1 MKDKTIPITDRMDE
15 KSQSILANVS
25 PIPEMMKVLNHTNLD
40 QWISLN

>member
-1 MKDKTIPITDRMDE
+1 MDE

-40 QWISLN
+40 Q